1 MKKYL
6 ISLIIA
12 VVAGFMLQ
20 SCSDY
25 FNPVPGEDYDID
37 WPEPSVTIDFD
48 SLSVDSEYTLKGEN
62 LDKVFQVF
70 FGTDEAEIIDTLATE
85 MTIRTPR
92 LFDKSRLSVRNY
104 YDQSFQSS
112 EQVIPR
118 YLPVTIDKWPASFKR
133 KQSITLEGV
142 NVDQLDVLI
151 IGSSRIDVNG
161 RSIEDPT
168 FQKIIIPLDQE
179 LVDSTSAKVL
189 LKAIALDGTFLEA
202 TDSTVVQ
209 E

>member
-6 ISLIIA
+6 ISLMIA
-12 VVAGFMLQ
+12 VVAGCFLQ

-25 FNPVPGEDYDID
+25 FNPVPGADYDID
-37 WPEPSVTIDFD
+37 WPVPSVTIDFD

-62 LDKVFQVF
+62 LDKAFQVF
-70 FGTDEAEIIDTLATE
+70 FGTDEAGIIDTLATE
-85 MTIRTPR
+85 LTIRTPR
-92 LFDKSRLSVRNY
+92 LFDKSRLNVRNY
-104 YDQSFQSS
+104 YDQSFESV

-142 NVDQLDVLI
+142 NVDQLETLI
-151 IGSSRIDVNG
+151 IGSSRIVVNG
-161 RSIEDPT
+161 RNIEDPNY
-168 FQKIIIPLDQE
+168 QKIIIPLDQE
-179 LVDSTSAKVL
+179 RVDSTSAKVL

-209 E
+209 Q

>member
-12 VVAGFMLQ
+12 VVAGFTLQ

-37 WPEPSVTIDFD
+37 WPMPSVTIDFD
-48 SLSVDSEYTLKGEN
+48 SLTVDSEYTLKGGN

-70 FGTDEAEIIDTLATE
+70 FDTDEAEIIDTLATE